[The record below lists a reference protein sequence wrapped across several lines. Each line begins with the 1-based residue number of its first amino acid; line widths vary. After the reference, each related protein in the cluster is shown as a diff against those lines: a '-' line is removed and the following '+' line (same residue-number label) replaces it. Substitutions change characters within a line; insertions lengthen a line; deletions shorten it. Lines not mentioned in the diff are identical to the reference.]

1 MSDFRIVYDLKTLI
15 DEFTEDEIIKAINSI
30 KTSPYANR
38 FRVSFSWFLKR
49 ENFDKLYKDLAK
61 N

>member
-1 MSDFRIVYDLKTLI
+1 MVYDLKTLI
-15 DEFTEDEIIKAINSI
+15 DEFSEVEIIKTINSM
-30 KTSPYANR
+30 KTNPYANR

-61 N
+61 NK